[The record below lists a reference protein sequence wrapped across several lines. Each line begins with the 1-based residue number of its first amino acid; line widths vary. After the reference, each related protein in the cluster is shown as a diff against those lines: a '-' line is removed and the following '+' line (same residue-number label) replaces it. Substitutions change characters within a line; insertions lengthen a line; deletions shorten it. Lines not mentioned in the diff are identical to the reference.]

1 MPAWEKVSFVM
12 ASRARFMVLAALG
25 TSPSIPTELAR
36 SLGLGKPTVST
47 ALRELSETRLTECLT
62 PERRKARVYGI
73 TKAGKEVLEEV
84 QRLASGRSKLLPG
97 GRNPQ
102 KGEDR

>member
-1 MPAWEKVSFVM
+1 MPAWEKVSFIM

-25 TSPSIPTELAR
+25 MSPSVPTDLAR

-47 ALRELSETRLTECLT
+47 ALRELSDARLVECLT

-73 TKAGKEVLEEV
+73 TKGGKEVLEEV
-84 QRLASGRSKLLPG
+84 QRLASGRSKFLRG
-97 GRNPQ
+97 NRNPQ
-102 KGEDR
+102 KGPDR